1 MGRPRPPFTSLWLA
15 RWFVM
20 ALAAAPGVS
29 AAPGGAD
36 DPLSAATKLYEKRR
50 YEQAARLLEG
60 ALPRLDAAR
69 RAQAQLVLG
78 TIYLRNADL
87 HEAFLR
93 TAAAAELDYL
103 DKLLKA
109 GGEGRSRYARL
120 YLAEALLTRGDARA
134 AARHFEQVRAD
145 ASVESRHRAIAG
157 IGLGSALWAQRDA
170 ERARGLWAKAA
181 PDSGAQ
187 GQAGADGAPEVA
199 LARAAAQGRARAVDA
214 KTLRRVADDA
224 GARELSPR
232 ARRYLIEIYL
242 AAGAPEAALTAAR
255 SADLGTASYV
265 ERFKAAKGT
274 AKSIAFYDL
283 ALLTNLARLYR
294 ELARHRIEQAA
305 ADARMKPS
313 SEYFLAE
320 ALTGLGDY
328 DGALASAQAFLA
340 RPQAPAQYR
349 ERARAR
355 AALIAHRQG
364 RRADAESEWTAIA
377 EKTSDPE
384 VLADVVLGCA
394 DARSPCAKAL
404 VRAGRAAEAGEA
416 RRMQR
421 LNFALGVYHLRN
433 KDYARAVAYMEAG
446 RDKSNKN
453 KIEANDPEM
462 LTSLAE
468 AYYRTKKFSESLEI
482 FFEMSQE
489 FPVVR
494 QIQEAVQG
502 IYSMEQR
509 SAGDVSILGSVQH
522 NFQCRQ
528 ARCV

>member
-1 MGRPRPPFTSLWLA
+1 VTRRPPFAWLRLACWLA
-15 RWFVM
+15 M
-20 ALAAAPGVS
+20 ALASSPAVGAAAS
-29 AAPGGAD
+29 GAD

-60 ALPRLDAAR
+60 ALGRLDAEH

-78 TIYLRNADL
+78 TIYLKNADL
-87 HEAFLR
+87 HEALAR
-93 TAAAAELDYL
+93 TAAAVELDYL
-103 DKLLKA
+103 DKLLKT

-120 YLAEALLTRGDARA
+120 YLAEALLARGDARA
-134 AARHFEQVRAD
+134 AARHFEQVRTD
-145 ASVESRHRAIAG
+145 AGIEGRYRAIAG

-170 ERARGLWAKAA
+170 ERARGLWAKE
-181 PDSGAQ
+181 
-187 GQAGADGAPEVA
+187 AGADGAPELA
-199 LARAAAQGRARAVDA
+199 LARAAARGHARAVDA
-214 KTLRRVADDA
+214 KTLRRVADEA
-224 GARELSPR
+224 AARELSPR
-232 ARRYLIEIYL
+232 SRRYLIEIYL
-242 AAGAPEAALTAAR
+242 AAGAPEPALAAAR
-255 SADLGTASYV
+255 AADLGTASYV
-265 ERFKAAKGT
+265 EKFKADKGT

-294 ELARHRIEQAA
+294 ELARQRLGEAA
-305 ADARMKPS
+305 ADPRMKPS
-313 SEYFLAE
+313 AEYFLAE
-320 ALTGLGDY
+320 ALSGLGDQ

-355 AALIAHRQG
+355 SALIAHRQG
-364 RRADAESEWTAIA
+364 RSAEAESEWTAIA

-394 DARSPCAKAL
+394 DARARCAKAL
-404 VRAGRAAEAGEA
+404 ERAGQAAEAGEA
-416 RRMQR
+416 RLTQR
-421 LNFALGVYHLRN
+421 LNFALGSFHLRN

-462 LTSLAE
+462 LAGLAE

-482 FFEMSQE
+482 FFEMSRE

-494 QIQEAVQG
+494 QIQEAAQG
-502 IYSMEQR
+502 VYSMEQR
-509 SAGDVSILGSVQH
+509 SAGDVRILGSVQH
-522 NFQCRQ
+522 NFQSRK
-528 ARCV
+528 ARYL